1 MNWELL
7 TPLMEKAQ
15 NEVASIE
22 DVEERLAEFIFNIAQ
37 QVEISERNACAK
49 LCSDLGKDMT
59 LMAQWGTAECAAAI
73 LSRGKE

>member
-1 MNWELL
+1 MNWESL

-15 NEVASIE
+15 KEVMAIK
-22 DVEERLAEFIFNIAQ
+22 DVDERLAEFILNIAQ
-37 QVEISERNACAK
+37 QVEIAERNACAK

-59 LMAQWGTAECAAAI
+59 IMAQWGAAECTAAI